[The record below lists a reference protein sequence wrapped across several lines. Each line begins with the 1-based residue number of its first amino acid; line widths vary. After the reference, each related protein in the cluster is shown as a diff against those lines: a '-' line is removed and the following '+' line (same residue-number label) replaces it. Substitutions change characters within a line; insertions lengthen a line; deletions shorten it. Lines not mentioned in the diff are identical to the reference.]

1 MNVLSAKCGQVTG
14 VLEQVRPVAG
24 DIVADFRCKCP
35 HCGQPETVSVAFPG
49 RAREKIEAYVGQRI
63 TVLRNGE
70 DYLVRVVAE
79 AAHLPQEVSA
89 LAGSC
94 LPSTLSDGS
103 RSAHLIGTE
112 DIIRLQ
118 ESGIVAGRLNAII
131 GPGLVQIED
140 LRIEVPPD
148 MWVSTGDPRALLGK
162 RVWLAVVN
170 GQHRLAEMTLRGD

>member
-1 MNVLSAKCGQVTG
+1 MNVLSSKCGQVTG
-14 VLEQVRPVAG
+14 VLEQIRAVAG
-24 DIVADFRCKCP
+24 DIVADFGCKCP
-35 HCGQPETVSVAFPG
+35 HCGQPETVSVAFPC

-103 RSAHLIGTE
+103 RPTHLIDAEEVYGTLRSVMSLDDE
-112 DIIRLQ
+112 TVIAQ
-118 ESGIVAGRLNAII
+118 I
-131 GPGLVQIED
+131 GPRAVLLPASLKLLAVG
-140 LRIEVPPD
+140 LRICV
-148 MWVSTGDPRALLGK
+148 L
-162 RVWLAVVN
+162 
-170 GQHRLAEMTLRGD
+170 RLDDEYYVRGLPS